1 MINFNTFRAALPA
14 LMQVAKGFIPGVAQV
29 ESLVKGGEAVAA
41 LIPDIVAT
49 FQPHEQEALKADI
62 ARLADENDAGHQA
75 LQDKLAAAAK
85 R

>member
-14 LMQVAKGFIPGVAQV
+14 LMQAAKGLIPGVAQV
-29 ESLVKGGEAVAA
+29 ESLVEGDKAVAA

-49 FQPHEQEALKADI
+49 FKPQEQEALKADI
-62 ARLADENDAGHQA
+62 ARLADENDTGHQA
-75 LQDKLAAAAK
+75 LQEKLAAAAK